1 MIINSIRLV
10 NIRSFVDETITF
22 PQGIVLLSGDIGSG
36 KTTILLGV
44 EFAIFGVMKGV
55 ISGTSLLRNGSSSGY
70 VELNFS
76 VDNQEVV
83 IKRTLKKTSVGIAQ
97 EAGSLSINGHVFEGS
112 PQELKSKMLEL
123 LGYPESLL
131 TKSKSLVFRYT
142 VFTAQ
147 EEMKKI
153 LFESREERLD
163 ILRRLFNLDKYKRVK
178 ENTLNYTREL
188 KNQVSFIEGT
198 LYSLPEKKKELGS
211 VNHSILEL
219 SKETT
224 ALDSEIAHA
233 TQEVI
238 SAEAHL
244 RQLEAEVEH
253 ANKLDKEFEVKKSE
267 LASLTKQLE
276 RSQVENE
283 RLKTDIDLALTSFD
297 GFDMSKETEIKER
310 IAAKTVELKS
320 YQEKFNQIITKRA
333 ENLSKKTRSEEVLAK
348 LSSLDNQCPMCLQK
362 IAHEHMDDVKI
373 RENQIIHVCNSNLAK
388 LAQFEA
394 QFNERKLALE
404 KELENYSKGERE
416 FAVKKAKFEALDE
429 KKKRKQI
436 LEVEIS
442 QLTQNIHLVKARMDV
457 ISKEALAFASKKLEF
472 AKSKQALDEKREIK
486 NKLLQHMAKKKAQ
499 AETMNTFLVQLD
511 IEIRRLT
518 KDEARL
524 VQLKARRSWLEED
537 FVGLAD
543 MIEKSVLF
551 RIYAEFN
558 SFFQTWFNTLLEDE
572 AINVR
577 LDDYFSVLVEQN
589 GYETNIENLSGG
601 EKTSVALAYRL
612 ALNKV
617 INDFMTSIK
626 TRDLIILDEPTEGF
640 SAEQLDRVRE
650 VLRQT
655 GVAQTIIVSHE
666 AKMEGFVDHIVR
678 VQKQNH
684 VSKIA

>member
-10 NIRSFVDETITF
+10 NIRSFVDETVTF

-55 ISGTSLLRNGSSSGY
+55 ISGASLLRNGSSSGY

-76 VDNQEVV
+76 VENQAVV
-83 IKRTLKKTSVGIAQ
+83 IKRTLKKTGAGIAQ
-97 EAGSLSINGHVFEGS
+97 EAGSLSVNGQVFEGS

-198 LYSLPEKKKELGS
+198 LYSLPEKKKELDS
-211 VNHSILEL
+211 VSHSILEL
-219 SKETT
+219 SKETKV
-224 ALDSEIAHA
+224 LDSEIAHA
-233 TQEVI
+233 THEVT
-238 SAEAHL
+238 SAEGHL
-244 RQLEAEVEH
+244 KQLEAEVEH
-253 ANKLDKEFEVKKSE
+253 ANKLDKELEVKKSE
-267 LASLTKQLE
+267 LASTTRQLE
-276 RSQVENE
+276 RSQVENQ
-283 RLKTDIDLALTSFD
+283 RLKADIDSAITSLE
-297 GFDMSKETEIKER
+297 GFDLSKESEIKEK
-310 IAAKTVELKS
+310 IATKNIELKS
-320 YQEKFNQIITKRA
+320 YQEKFNQIIAKRA
-333 ENLSKKTRSEEVLAK
+333 ENLSKKARSEEVLAK
-348 LSSLDNQCPMCLQK
+348 LSSLDSQCPMCLQK

-404 KELENYSKGERE
+404 NELENYNKGERE
-416 FAVKKAKFEALDE
+416 LAVKKAKFEALDE
-429 KKKRKQI
+429 KKKRKQG

-442 QLTQNIHLVKARMDV
+442 QLAQNLHVIKARMDA

-472 AKSKQALDEKREIK
+472 AKSKQALDEKREVK
-486 NKLLQHMAKKKAQ
+486 NKLLQQMAKKKAQ
-499 AETMNTFLVQLD
+499 AETMNTFLLQLD
-511 IEIRRLT
+511 AEIRRLT

-524 VQLKARRSWLEED
+524 AQLKARRSWLEED

-543 MIEKSVLF
+543 LIEKSVLF

-572 AINVR
+572 AISVR

-589 GYETNIENLSGG
+589 GYETSVENLSGG

-666 AKMEGFVDHIVR
+666 TKMEGFVDHIVR

-684 VSKIA
+684 ISRIA